1 MTGATHGIIGLV
13 CYGGIIA
20 LGGDMPDALALGVA
34 GLSAL
39 APDIDHRGSRLGFV
53 LWPISTWIEKKYG
66 HRTITHSV
74 VGLLIFAALCL
85 PMFLHSSTRFWF
97 PAAIIGYISHLL
109 ADAATKSGVPLAWPN
124 RARYVFPGDANY
136 RVRTGSMAEL
146 CIMLVFLAI
155 GAVLIP
161 VAKAGPRR
169 LLHMATGDMP
179 GALRDQEDYGKDSDT
194 EVEIDGYD
202 TLEQNTISGRFP
214 VIGRRGDGGLL
225 IERGGTLWVVK
236 ETGDEQYR
244 IKPRRVRIYPTTP
257 RRTLTRAVRVGNLT
271 IAALARLLPA
281 GARITG
287 EMSCYP
293 SNQAHISAPAIGV
306 KTVSFDSS
314 GKTLSLDFAT
324 RVHLWASS
332 PGVAL
337 QPATVTITYNAKS
350 ELPRL
355 LWPTH
360 RASVAVGHMRRH
372 ADIRVLEG
380 SFVRRGQPLN
390 VTFAQRI
397 IRPPVE
403 MPADPSIAMAAAEKR
418 QALVKLRALDIEE
431 SAMRKTSIWPQLAAS
446 FASRREALQR
456 AATQLVPVQE
466 KLQPTII
473 TAPLPAASVAPF
485 DGVVDS
491 VGWEPPTL
499 PEEKGEQPE
508 HGAQLSLVEIHR

>member
-161 VAKAGPRR
+161 IAKAGPRR

-194 EVEIDGYD
+194 EIELDGYD
-202 TLEQNTISGRFP
+202 TLGQSTVTGRFP
-214 VIGRRGDGGLL
+214 VVGRRGDGGLL
-225 IERGGTLWVVK
+225 IERDGKLWVVK
-236 ETGDEQYR
+236 ESGDEQYR

-271 IAALARLLPA
+271 IGALARLLPA

-293 SNQAHISAPAIGV
+293 SNQPHISAPPIGV
-306 KTVSFDSS
+306 KTVAFDSG
-314 GKTLSLDFAT
+314 GKVVSFDFAT
-324 RVHLWASS
+324 RVHLHASS
-332 PGVAL
+332 PGIAL
-337 QPATVTITYNAKS
+337 QPATVTITYNTKNT
-350 ELPRL
+350 LPRL

-360 RASVAVGHMRRH
+360 RASVGVGHMRRH
-372 ADIRVLEG
+372 ADLRVLEG
-380 SFVRRGQPLN
+380 SFVKRGQVLN

-397 IRPPVE
+397 IRPAVE
-403 MPADPSIAMAAAEKR
+403 VPADPSIALAAAEKR
-418 QALVKLRALDIEE
+418 AALGKLKALSIEE
-431 SAMRKTSIWPQLAAS
+431 NAMRRASVWGDLSSS
-446 FASRREALQR
+446 FAARR
-456 AATQLVPVQE
+456 AALESAANQVIAIQTKP
-466 KLQPTII
+466 QPIVI
-473 TAPLPAASVAPF
+473 TAPQPIASQAPF
-485 DGVVDS
+485 DGVVDAIS
-491 VGWEPPTL
+491 WEPPTL
-499 PEEKGEQPE
+499 PQEKGELPE
-508 HGAQLSLVEIHR
+508 HSAQLSLVEIQR